1 MELSLMNNFDH
12 FIMTYINQYSQHS
25 VVFDTVAGFIT
36 SHNFIKSSLLV
47 AILWWAWFKPGEEQR
62 ARVSITITLISCFIA
77 MSLAKVVEFTT
88 PFRTRPIHEAALN
101 FVLPIGQYP
110 ATLDNFSSFPSDHAA
125 LFIALATGL
134 FFISKRVGIFAIL
147 YSIIIILSPRVYF
160 GLHYPTDII
169 AGALIGAI
177 AAISCN
183 YYLSKSK
190 FIHSIVSFSISKP
203 AYFYPL
209 FFLLSYQIVDLF
221 SDARA
226 IASPLKLILAG
237 HS

>member
-1 MELSLMNNFDH
+1 MNNFDH

-25 VVFDTVAGFIT
+25 AVFDTILGFVT

-47 AILWWAWFKPGEEQR
+47 ATLWWAWFKPEEEQQR
-62 ARVSITITLISCFIA
+62 ARISITIALFSCFIA
-77 MSLAKVVEFTT
+77 MFLAKVVEFTT
-88 PFRTRPIHEAALN
+88 PFRTRPIHEAALH
-101 FVLPIGQYP
+101 FVIPFGEYP

-125 LFIALATGL
+125 LFAALATGL
-134 FFISKRVGIFAIL
+134 FFVSKRVGIFAII
-147 YSIIIILSPRVYF
+147 YSITIILLPRVYF

-177 AAISCN
+177 TAISCN
-183 YYLSKSK
+183 FYLDKNKLIS
-190 FIHSIVSFSISKP
+190 SIVSFSISKP

-226 IASPLKLILAG
+226 IVSPLKLILAG
-237 HS
+237 HG